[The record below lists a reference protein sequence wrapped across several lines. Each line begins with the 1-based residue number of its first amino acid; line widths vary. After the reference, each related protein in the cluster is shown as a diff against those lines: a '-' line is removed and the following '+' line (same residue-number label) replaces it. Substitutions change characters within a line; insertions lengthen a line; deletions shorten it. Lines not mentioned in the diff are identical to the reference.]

1 MTFDVC
7 VYGGT
12 AAGVVTAI
20 TLAKLRRSV
29 VLVEPGRHLGGMSS
43 GGLGFTDTGNKAAIG
58 GISREF
64 YRIVGKHYGKEEQW
78 TFEPSV
84 AEGIYR
90 QWIADAGVKVL
101 FEHRL
106 AEVDKEAGK
115 INRIMLEHVP
125 ADASNAP
132 GSSAN
137 LKEHVQIEAS
147 IFVDA
152 TYEGDLLAGAKVAF
166 AVGRESSKQ
175 YGESLNGIRGVTP
188 KHQFLVPVDAYKKSG
203 DAGSGLLPL
212 INEGD
217 GGTPG
222 EADRRVQAY
231 NFRLCLTRA
240 KGNQIPIGPPDG
252 YDAARFEILA
262 RHIDGLITA
271 KKPVSLGM
279 MLKIDRMP
287 NDKTDINNNGAVST
301 DFLGESWA
309 YPTADYDT
317 RRDIWQKHIIYT
329 QGLLHFLATSERVPA
344 DVRKEMSAWT
354 LCKDEFTDT
363 GGWPHQM
370 YIREARRMVSP
381 YVITQAVCEHK
392 QPIDDSIGLASY
404 NMDSHNCQRVAQNGV
419 VRNEGDVQ
427 VAPTGP
433 YPVSYRAVVPD
444 AKQCENLLVPVCLS
458 ATHIA
463 YGSVRMEPVFMLL
476 GESVAHAADLAMEKR
491 TSVQDVDYTL
501 LKQRLL
507 DAGQVLAW
515 VGKKPTAKR

>member
-1 MTFDVC
+1 MTVDVC
-7 VYGGT
+7 IYGAT

-20 TLAKLRRSV
+20 TLAKLKRSV
-29 VLVEPGRHLGGMSS
+29 VLIEPGRHLGGMSS

-58 GISREF
+58 GISRQF
-64 YRIVGKHYGKEEQW
+64 YRIVGKHYGKDEQW

-90 QWIADAGVKVL
+90 RWIADAGVKVL
-101 FEHRL
+101 FEHRV
-106 AEVDKEAGK
+106 AEVDKEGGK

-132 GSSAN
+132 GSDDN
-137 LKEHVQIEAS
+137 LKEHVQVEAS

-166 AVGRESSKQ
+166 TIGREASRQ

-188 KHQFLVPVDAYKKSG
+188 KHQFLVPVDPYRKSG
-203 DAGSGLLPL
+203 DASSGLLPL
-212 INEGD
+212 IGAGD

-222 EADRRVQAY
+222 DADARVQTY
-231 NFRLCLTRA
+231 NFRLCLTRT
-240 KGNQIPIGPPDG
+240 KENQLPITPPEG
-252 YDAARFEILA
+252 YDASRFEILA
-262 RHIDGLITA
+262 RHIDGLVAA

-279 MLKIDRMP
+279 MMKIDRMP
-287 NDKTDINNNGAVST
+287 HDKTDINNNGAVST
-301 DFLGESWA
+301 DFIGENWN
-309 YPTADYDT
+309 YPTGDYDT
-317 RRDIWQKHIIYT
+317 RRKIWQQHLIYT
-329 QGLLHFLATSERVPA
+329 QGLLHFLATEPRVPA
-344 DVRKEMSAWT
+344 DVRKEMST
-354 LCKDEFTDT
+354 YGICRDEFTDT
-363 GGWPHQM
+363 AGWPHQM
-370 YIREARRMVSP
+370 YVREARRMVSP

-404 NMDSHNCQRVAQNGV
+404 NMDSHNCQRIVQNGV

-433 YPVSYRAVVPD
+433 YPISYRAVVPD

-458 ATHIA
+458 ASHIA
-463 YGSVRMEPVFMLL
+463 YGSVRMEPVFMLI
-476 GESVAHAADLAMEKR
+476 GESVAHAADLALQKKS
-491 TSVQDVDYTL
+491 SVQDVEYAA

-515 VGKKPTAKR
+515 VGKKPAAR